1 MYKNNETMRLE
12 EVKNLGINPNAILDI
27 GAHTGQFYGWAKK
40 VWPQSVIWMVES
52 NEIHEGTLKN
62 LTRNNNDEYLIAA
75 LGDEG
80 REVTFYTRS
89 DKPHTEGNS
98 YYQESNW
105 WDIQHLI
112 QENTMTLQ
120 KLDDIFDDDSV
131 FELIKLDT
139 QGSELDILKGGEN
152 LCKRASIIV
161 LEVSYVEYNKGAPSS
176 DEILDFMNDFGFE
189 EKMSIGEHISNEPQW
204 QGIDVQ
210 KDLVFLNKKLDLNS

>member
-1 MYKNNETMRLE
+1 MRHTE
-12 EVKNLGINPNAILDI
+12 YFFRNPSTWEITF
-27 GAHTGQFYGWAKK
+27 GGWCGNIKLSL
-40 VWPQSVIWMVES
+40 P
-52 NEIHEGTLKN
+52 
-62 LTRNNNDEYLIAA
+62 A
-75 LGDEG
+75 LGDEE

-98 YYQESNW
+98 YYEEVNY
-105 WDIQHLI
+105 WDIQHLVQKNKI
-112 QENTMTLQ
+112 TLQ
-120 KLDDIFDDDSV
+120 RLDDLFTDETTFDI
-131 FELIKLDT
+131 IKLDT